1 MLKDIQLAGGW
12 KAWLYRQTFG
22 EKLDN
27 PLGYMT
33 LAAFGLS
40 YGVMVPMLGIQG
52 SMMIIAGLFGVPM
65 LLLCMFNQQ
74 FGVCFTLLI
83 AFFVNFFSKINNAP
97 LGTSLD
103 GLLLLMC
110 FGIFI
115 GQVMRRDW
123 GFIRDPISSWL
134 MIWMYYCF
142 VQGLNPSAESKAAW
156 ALSVRAVAVLNLVY
170 FIAAY
175 AMNTY
180 AKVKFMMKWLLFLA
194 IITCLYAFKQ
204 EYGGFSDAEMA
215 WLTSDPER
223 FQLFFQWGRM
233 RVFSIFS
240 DPMTFGIMMTYMGIF
255 CFIMASVEKYTK
267 ERRILLCVIG
277 AAMIWTTAYTGTRTC
292 YALIPIALAFYAAMT
307 LSPRIIIGGV
317 AIMAILTVLVI
328 KGSSNPMIFRIQS
341 AFKPSEDASVQ
352 IRYYNQQRIRPYIYS
367 HPIGFG
373 LGSTGLWA
381 RRFTPDSFLAKF
393 AHDSY
398 YVRIAVEGGWFGLI
412 IYMIFMFVCVRRTLH
427 FYLRVRDPEIKAI
440 LLSLLVAIFLLAVA
454 NYPQEAIVQLP
465 TSMVFHVMLAI
476 VVRIKDFDE
485 HYQEMER
492 LLRAKREL

>member
-1 MLKDIQLAGGW
+1 MLKNRPLAGGL
-12 KAWLYRQTFG
+12 KAWLYRQIMG

-27 PLGYMT
+27 PLGYMI
-33 LAAFGLS
+33 LAAFALAFGGLVPIL
-40 YGVMVPMLGIQG
+40 GVKGG
-52 SMMIIAGLFGVPM
+52 MMIIAGLLGVPA

-83 AFFVNFFSKINNAP
+83 AFFVNYFSKINSAP

-115 GQVMRRDW
+115 GQVLRKDW
-123 GFIRDPISSWL
+123 GFIRDPISTWL

-156 ALSVRAVAVLNLVY
+156 GFSVRAVAVLNLVY

-175 AMNTY
+175 SMNTLS
-180 AKVKFMMKWLLFLA
+180 KVKFMMKWLLGLA
-194 IITCLYAFKQ
+194 GIACLYAFKQ
-204 EYGGFSDAEMA
+204 EYIGFSDAEMG
-215 WLTSDPER
+215 WLMADPER
-223 FQLFFQWGRM
+223 YQLFFQWGRM
-233 RVFSIFS
+233 RIFSIFS

-255 CFIMASVEKYTK
+255 CFIMASVEKYSI
-267 ERRILLCVIG
+267 ERKILLCVMG
-277 AAMIWTTAYTGTRTC
+277 VAMVWTTAYTGTRTC
-292 YALIPIALAFYAAMT
+292 YALIPIGLAFYAMMT

-317 AIMAILTVLVI
+317 AVMAVLTVFVL

-352 IRYYNQQRIRPYIYS
+352 IRYYNQQRIRPFIYT

-398 YVRIAVEGGWFGLI
+398 YVRIAVEAGWIGLI
-412 IYMIFMFVCVRRTLH
+412 IYMIFMFMCVRRTLY

-485 HYQEMER
+485 HYVEMER
-492 LLRAKREL
+492 LLKARREL